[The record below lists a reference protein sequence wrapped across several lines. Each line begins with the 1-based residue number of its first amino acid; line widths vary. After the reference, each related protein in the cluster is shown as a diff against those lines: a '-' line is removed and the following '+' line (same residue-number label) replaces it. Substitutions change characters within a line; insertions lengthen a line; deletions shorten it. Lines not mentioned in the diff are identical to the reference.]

1 MGDMVIVAYRP
12 KADSEEALMKLLCD
26 HIPFLR
32 QLGLVTERPALAMR
46 SKDGVF
52 VEVFEWKQGAIAT
65 AHEHPDV
72 QALWAEYAEVCDYVP
87 LRELPEAAEMFAH
100 FAPIDLPD
108 EGKADA

>member
-12 KADSEEALMKLLCD
+12 KAGSEDALMTLLRD
-26 HIPFLR
+26 HVPYLR

-52 VEVFEWKQGAIAT
+52 VEVFEWEQGAIAT

-72 QALWAEYAEVCDYVP
+72 QALWARYAEVCDYVP
-87 LRELPEAAEMFAH
+87 LKELHEAAELFAH
-100 FAPIDLPD
+100 FEPIDLG
-108 EGKADA
+108 EGDA